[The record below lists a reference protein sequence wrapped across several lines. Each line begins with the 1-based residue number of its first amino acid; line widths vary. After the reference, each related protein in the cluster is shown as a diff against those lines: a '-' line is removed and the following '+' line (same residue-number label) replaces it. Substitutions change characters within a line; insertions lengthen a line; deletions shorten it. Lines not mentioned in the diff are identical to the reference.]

1 MYSVSFS
8 CGFSLMLCLGANLH
22 WRLAMAVLAI
32 LSFPIMAALY
42 NLRESPAW
50 LQRMGRMQEAQ
61 EAAGFYRLSLPEPSL
76 AVLEEGQLS
85 QGIKEPKKTLME
97 HLWSTYGAAE
107 G

>member
-61 EAAGFYRLSLPEPSL
+61 EAAGFYRLSLPQPSS
-76 AVLEEGQLS
+76 GPSS
-85 QGIKEPKKTLME
+85 QDIEEPKKLLVE
-97 HLWSTYGAAE
+97 QLKARLRV
-107 G
+107 